1 MSRPA
6 RPRRWRLVVPAGL
19 LAAGVTLFGVAAL
32 VDGPGPGAGGSG
44 SGTTVASDGADP
56 SAEPSSGGSEGE
68 DATGPELLEVQQA
81 TDVQAP
87 VRVEVPSLGIDTR
100 LDRLGT
106 DSLDR
111 LETPPQWQVAG
122 WFAGGPS
129 PGDAGPAVIAGHVD
143 SPTGPAVFARLSEL
157 GEGDAV
163 RVTDAGGTVREFAVT
178 STTTTP
184 QDGFPTEAV
193 YGPTPDPQ
201 LRLITCSGPYD
212 AEAGGYQ
219 DNLLVFATEVD
230 A

>member
-1 MSRPA
+1 MS
-6 RPRRWRLVVPAGL
+6 
-19 LAAGVTLFGVAAL
+19 
-32 VDGPGPGAGGSG
+32 
-44 SGTTVASDGADP
+44 
-56 SAEPSSGGSEGE
+56 SSGGTQ
-68 DATGPELLEVQQA
+68 DADEPDLLDVQQA
-81 TDVQAP
+81 AQVDAP
-87 VRVEVPSLGIDTR
+87 VRVEVPSLGIDSR

-106 DSLDR
+106 DDRDR
-111 LETPPQWQVAG
+111 LDTPPLWQVAG
-122 WFAGGPS
+122 WFAGGPR

-157 GEGDAV
+157 GEGDIV

-178 STTTTP
+178 TTTTTP

-201 LRLITCSGPYD
+201 LRLITCDGPYD
-212 AEAGGYQ
+212 AAAGGYQ